1 MQPTNYK
8 RFYSPQFSEF
18 AAVSVRRLAWA
29 LGKPMPKAVDHL
41 VRFLPS
47 VVDPAIVCLSC
58 RDQSMCH
65 TCIFKSA
72 GESSQQGAAAIEAAL

>member
-8 RFYSPQFSEF
+8 RFYSPQFSEL

-41 VRFLPS
+41 VRLLPQAM
-47 VVDPAIVCLSC
+47 DPAQVCLSC
-58 RDQSMCH
+58 RDNSKCH
-65 TCIFKSA
+65 ACIFSE
-72 GESSQQGAAAIEAAL
+72 GSQQGAAAIEAAL